1 MDEGLLIARVV
12 FGSLFAI
19 HGCQKLFGWF
29 GGYGVGGTAVFFEG
43 LGFRPGR
50 LFVIADGLTECV
62 GGLCLALGLF
72 LPLAS
77 AAIVAGMIVAIT
89 TVHWHNGLLVTTNGI
104 EVPLLYAAVAVSLAL
119 TGPGLYSLDALLGLN
134 AWWTPAL
141 TISALGA
148 GAIGGCVALAV
159 RRPASSVAHS

>member
-29 GGYGVGGTAVFFEG
+29 GGYGIGGTATFFEG

-50 LFVIADGLTECV
+50 IFVIADAVTECG

-72 LPLAS
+72 QPLAA
-77 AAIVAGMIVAIT
+77 AAIVAGMIVAIA

-104 EVPLLYAAVAVSLAL
+104 EVPLLYATVAVSLAL
-119 TGPGLYSLDALLGLN
+119 TGPGLYSLDAFLGLN
-134 AWWTPAL
+134 AWWTPAS
-141 TISALGA
+141 TISALAA
-148 GAIGGCVALAV
+148 GAAGGLAALAM
-159 RRPASSVAHS
+159 RRPASAVAHS